1 MPDGKEQRL
10 EKRQRRPSGF
20 ASRRRVDVHQQTVE
34 LSPVNQPRQLIK
46 RRGPPT
52 AFFAEP
58 EHLLANPATRLGKPL
73 KPLLRLRESPLVD
86 LVEDDP
92 RTGLITR
99 HHRPAD
105 CRALS
110 ETGPGAPVPGRT
122 ITSGFRGSST
132 FA

>member
-73 KPLLRLRESPLVD
+73 KPLLRLRESPL
-86 LVEDDP
+86 
-92 RTGLITR
+92 
-99 HHRPAD
+99 
-105 CRALS
+105 S
-110 ETGPGAPVPGRT
+110 RT
-122 ITSGFRGSST
+122 IRAQVSLRGT
-132 FA
+132 IARPTAEL